1 MFVIPCLCV
10 YVHVWRSGRTL
21 IWEFILF
28 FHYVSPWHWTQ
39 VGKLDSKLISP
50 LSVSLA
56 FFLFVHSFSCI
67 HLFIF
72 FSTGA
77 KNQSLMSVS
86 KIMFWTWRDG
96 SGIKRKFAALSENPS
111 LAPSTHLKW
120 LETPA
125 LKYPVPSSGFTQMNI
140 HSSIDILTHA
150 HTEMQITNHEGSH
163 YLYIIGDIMVTPYSC
178 SARSYHSMA
187 VGRLLPLLKW

>member
-1 MFVIPCLCV
+1 MPVCVCTCVKVRGELWFGSSFFSSTMCLLGIELKLASLTASSFL
-10 YVHVWRSGRTL
+10 HW
-21 IWEFILF
+21 
-28 FHYVSPWHWTQ
+28 VSHW
-39 VGKLDSKLISP
+39 
-50 LSVSLA
+50 LSFYLSI
-56 FFLFVHSFSCI
+56 HSCI